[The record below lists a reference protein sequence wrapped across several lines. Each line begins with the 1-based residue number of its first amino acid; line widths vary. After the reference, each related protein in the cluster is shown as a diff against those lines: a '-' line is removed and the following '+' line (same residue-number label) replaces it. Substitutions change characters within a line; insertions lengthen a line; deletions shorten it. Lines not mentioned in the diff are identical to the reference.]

1 VSKKYKFGLVLSG
14 GGVRGVAHI
23 GVLKALEEEG
33 IKPDVI
39 AGTSAGAIIGAFYA
53 AGISPDDI
61 LHEVETSGWFKI
73 VKPAIPM
80 KGFMTLKYLKGLLSK
95 YIKYKNIEEL
105 PIPLY
110 IAATNLNSG
119 LVEVYNKGP
128 LNTWVL
134 ASASVPLMFEPIQHE
149 GNAYLDG
156 GLVMNLPAS
165 PIRPLCDNLL
175 GVNLV
180 PKVTSDKKDLSG
192 LIKIANRCFD
202 IAVFNNIAPE
212 LAKLDWVVQPDELS
226 KISKFDFSFS
236 NSRKV
241 YELGYEH
248 TKAIIPQ
255 IREKLN
261 QSM

>member
-1 VSKKYKFGLVLSG
+1 MSKKYKFGLALSG

-39 AGTSAGAIIGAFYA
+39 SGTSAGAIIGAFYA
-53 AGISPDDI
+53 AGISPDEI
-61 LHEVETSGWFKI
+61 LHEVEASGWFKI

-80 KGFMTLKYLKGLLSK
+80 KGFMTLKHLKGLLGK

-110 IAATNLNSG
+110 VTTTNLNTG

-128 LNTWVL
+128 LNVWVL
-134 ASASVPLMFEPIQHE
+134 ASASVPLVFEPIQHE
-149 GNAYLDG
+149 GNTYLDG

-165 PIRPLCDNLL
+165 PIRPLCENLL
-175 GVNLV
+175 GINLV
-180 PKVTSDKKDLSG
+180 PKVSSDKKDLSG
-192 LIKIANRCFD
+192 MIKIANRCFE
-202 IAVFNNIAPE
+202 IAVFNNIEPE
-212 LAKLDWVVQPDELS
+212 LSKLDWVVQPHELS
-226 KISKFDFSFS
+226 NISKFDFSFS
-236 NSRKV
+236 NSKKV
-241 YELGYEH
+241 YELGYQS
-248 TKAIIPQ
+248 TKAIVPQ
-255 IREKLN
+255 ILEKLN